1 MLLWC
6 SKISNIEKYLE
17 EVCKIQE
24 INLNRPIL
32 CEEAEYYEE
41 RFKRTYRR
49 DEAVRYIL
57 TMLKKEEVDFL

>member
-1 MLLWC
+1 MLLWY
-6 SKISNIEKYLE
+6 SNISSIEKYLA

-24 INLNRPIL
+24 INLNKPIL
-32 CEEAEYYEE
+32 CEEAEYCEE
-41 RFKRTYRR
+41 RFKRTHRR